1 MKNALLITASVIVV
15 LVAFYIVFAGSKIKP
30 AEQQS
35 KLDDAGLVR
44 AIAIDMD
51 GKGELSANKILNGSD
66 AILVLNLQLAP
77 PRVLQMIQKE
87 AGGQGQANPSRTIY
101 VFNDLF
107 SLAQFDTDNN
117 NVIDGQDP
125 LYPALTLIMF
135 LDGKISRQ
143 ISAYNAGI
151 RAIMLNPEYLI
162 LEERQDDSRFKEIAA
177 TVVMSDSSVRVV
189 KIVGIDVNAF
199 NQPLPPVT
207 NLQPGAPG
215 S

>member
-1 MKNALLITASVIVV
+1 MKNALLLIASIIVL
-15 LVAFYIVFAGSKIKP
+15 LVSFYIVIVGGKGRQNP
-30 AEQQS
+30 EES

-51 GKGELSANKILNGSD
+51 GRGELSAKDILNGND

-87 AGGQGQANPSRTIY
+87 SGANPNRTIY

-125 LYPALTLIMF
+125 LYPALTLLMF
-135 LDGKISRQ
+135 QDGKIVRQ

-151 RAIMLNPEYLI
+151 RAIMLNPEYLV
-162 LEERQDDSRFKEIAA
+162 LEDRQIESRFKNIAA
-177 TVVMSDSSVRVV
+177 TVIMADSSIRIV
-189 KIVGIDVNAF
+189 KVVGIEIDVF

-207 NLQPGAPG
+207 VPQQAVPQ